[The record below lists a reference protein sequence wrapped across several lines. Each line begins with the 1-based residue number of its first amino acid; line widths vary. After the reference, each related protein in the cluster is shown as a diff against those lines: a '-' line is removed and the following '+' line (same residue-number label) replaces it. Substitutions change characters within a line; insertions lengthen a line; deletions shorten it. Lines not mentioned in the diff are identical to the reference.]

1 MATPL
6 QRTGEFYHRALVALV
21 MGLNTLAGF
30 SIVFMMLV
38 TCTDVVMRLFG
49 HPLKG
54 SYDLVQIAG
63 ALCIACAL
71 PYTTAVKGHVA
82 VEFLYLKLGRRSRL
96 VVDVVVR
103 TILIAL
109 FAILTVQSIKYGA
122 SLHRSGEVTP
132 TLEIPLYGVMY
143 LIAFSC
149 VVVALVVLFNLLNPK
164 KELIKP

>member
-1 MATPL
+1 MF
-6 QRTGEFYHRALVALV
+6 QRAGELYRRALVALV

-38 TCTDVVMRLFG
+38 TCADVVLRWFG
-49 HPLKG
+49 HPIKG

-63 ALCIACAL
+63 ALTIACAL

-82 VEFLYLKLGRRSRL
+82 VEFLYLKLGRRGRWFVDALIRL
-96 VVDVVVR
+96 V
-103 TILIAL
+103 LISFFVTLAL
-109 FAILTVQSIKYGA
+109 RCVKYGQ
-122 SLHRSGEVTP
+122 SLKRSGEVTM

-149 VVVALVVLFNLLNPK
+149 VVVSLVVLYNLLNPK

>member
-1 MATPL
+1 MTFPF
-6 QRTGEFYHRALVALV
+6 QRVEESYRRALVALV

-30 SIVFMMLV
+30 SIVFMMVV
-38 TCTDVVMRLFG
+38 TCSDVIMRLFG

-63 ALCIACAL
+63 AMCIACAL

-82 VEFLYLKLGRRSRL
+82 VEFLYLKLGHRGRGVIDIIVRL
-96 VVDVVVR
+96 
-103 TILIAL
+103 ILIVL
-109 FAILTVQSIKYGA
+109 FAVLAMQSIKYGA

-149 VVVALVVLFNLLNPK
+149 VVVSLVVLFKLLNPK

>member
-1 MATPL
+1 MASSF
-6 QRTGEFYHRALVALV
+6 QRSGEFYRRALVALV

-30 SIVFMMLV
+30 SIVFMMVV
-38 TCTDVVMRLFG
+38 TCADVLMRLFG

-63 ALCIACAL
+63 ALTIACAL

-82 VEFLYLKLGRRSRL
+82 VEFLYLKLGHRGRMAVDIMVRS
-96 VVDVVVR
+96 
-103 TILIAL
+103 ILIAL
-109 FAILTVQSIKYGA
+109 FVILAVQSVKYGT

-149 VVVALVVLFNLLNPK
+149 AVVSLVVLFNLLNPR

>member
-1 MATPL
+1 MAPSV
-6 QRTGEFYHRALVALV
+6 QRLGEQYHRALVALV

-38 TCTDVVMRLFG
+38 TCADVVMRLFG

-82 VEFLYLKLGRRSRL
+82 VEFLYLKFGKRGRL
-96 VVDVVVR
+96 AIDIVVR

-109 FAILTVQSIKYGA
+109 FLILTVQSVKYGA

-149 VVVALVVLFNLLNPK
+149 VVVSLVVLFNLVSPK

>member
-1 MATPL
+1 MATSL
-6 QRTGEFYHRALVALV
+6 QRTGELYHRALVALV

-38 TCTDVVMRLFG
+38 TCADVVMRLFG
-49 HPLKG
+49 HPIKG

-82 VEFLYLKLGRRSRL
+82 VEFLYLKFGKRGRL
-96 VVDVVVR
+96 AIDIMVR
-103 TILIAL
+103 TVLITL
-109 FAILTVQSIKYGA
+109 FLVLAVQSIKYGA

-149 VVVALVVLFNLLNPK
+149 VVVAMVVLFTLVNPK